1 MILDGKLVS
10 QKIKDEVKEEISK
23 LNKNGETVCLAVV
36 LVGNNKASEI
46 YVRNK
51 INCCDYVGMQ
61 SKLIRLDE
69 TANQN
74 EIIDVV
80 NQLNKDKSVN
90 GIIVQLP
97 LPKGIDED
105 AVLNS
110 IDFHKDVDGC
120 HYIQKGKL
128 FTQKNQL
135 VPCTPLGVMEL
146 LKEYKISVDGKN
158 VLIIGR
164 SNLVGRP
171 LAELMLQSNGTVTIA
186 HSHTKNIPAIIKN
199 ADIVCLAIGK
209 ANFVKADI
217 LKKDS
222 VVIDV
227 GINRDGDGKLCG
239 DVEKAAID
247 KVKYITPVPGG
258 VGPMTVTMLIKNTLT
273 AYKFQKG
280 AENEKQ

>member
-1 MILDGKLVS
+1 MILDGKIVS
-10 QKIKDEVKEEISK
+10 QKIKDEVSK
-23 LNKNGETVCLAVV
+23 LTQNGETVCLAVV

-46 YVRNK
+46 YVKNK
-51 INCCDYVGMQ
+51 ISCCDYVGMQ
-61 SKLIRLDE
+61 SRLVRLDE
-69 TANQN
+69 TATQT
-74 EIIDVV
+74 EIIDTVDK
-80 NQLNKDKSVN
+80 LNKDKTVN

-105 AVLNS
+105 SVLNS
-110 IDFHKDVDGC
+110 IDFRKDVDGC

-135 VPCTPLGVMEL
+135 VPCTPMGVMTL
-146 LKEYKISVDGKN
+146 LKEYKISIAGKN

-171 LAELMLQSNGTVTIA
+171 LAELMLQGNATVTIA
-186 HSHTKNIPAIIKN
+186 HSHTNNLSKIVKNS
-199 ADIVCLAIGK
+199 DIVCVAIGK
-209 ANFVKADI
+209 ANFITADM
-217 LKKDS
+217 LNENT

-227 GINRDGDGKLCG
+227 GINRDSLGKLCG

-273 AYKFQKG
+273 AYKLERE
-280 AENEKQ
+280 AENEK

>member
-1 MILDGKLVS
+1 MILDGKIVS

-23 LNKNGETVCLAVV
+23 LTQNGETVCLAVV

-46 YVRNK
+46 YVKNK

-61 SKLIRLDE
+61 SRLVRLDE
-69 TANQN
+69 TATQT
-74 EIIDVV
+74 EIIDTVDK
-80 NQLNKDKSVN
+80 LNKDKSVN

-105 AVLNS
+105 TVLNS
-110 IDFHKDVDGC
+110 IDFRKDVDCC

-135 VPCTPLGVMEL
+135 VPCTPMGVMTL
-146 LKEYKISVDGKN
+146 LKEYKIPVDGKN

-171 LAELMLQSNGTVTIA
+171 LAELMLQGNATVNIA
-186 HSHTKNIPAIIKN
+186 HSHTNNLAKIVKNS
-199 ADIVCLAIGK
+199 DIVCVAIGK
-209 ANFVKADI
+209 ANFITADM
-217 LKKDS
+217 LNENT

-227 GINRDGDGKLCG
+227 GINRDSLGKLCG

-273 AYKFQKG
+273 AYKLERE
-280 AENEKQ
+280 AENEK

>member
-1 MILDGKLVS
+1 MILDGKIVS

-23 LNKNGETVCLAVV
+23 LTQNGETVCLAVV

-46 YVRNK
+46 YVKNK
-51 INCCDYVGMQ
+51 ISCCDYVGMQ
-61 SKLIRLDE
+61 SRLVRLDE
-69 TANQN
+69 TATQT
-74 EIIDVV
+74 EIIDTVDK
-80 NQLNKDKSVN
+80 LNKDKTVN

-105 AVLNS
+105 SVLNS
-110 IDFHKDVDGC
+110 IDFRKDVDGC

-135 VPCTPLGVMEL
+135 VPCTPMGVMTL
-146 LKEYKISVDGKN
+146 LKEYKISIAGKN

-171 LAELMLQSNGTVTIA
+171 LAELMLQGNATVTIA
-186 HSHTKNIPAIIKN
+186 HSHTNNLSKIVKNS
-199 ADIVCLAIGK
+199 DIVCVAIGK
-209 ANFVKADI
+209 ANFITADM
-217 LKKDS
+217 LNENT

-227 GINRDGDGKLCG
+227 GINRDSLGKLCG

-273 AYKFQKG
+273 AYKRERE
-280 AENEKQ
+280 AENEK

>member
-1 MILDGKLVS
+1 MILDGKIVS

-23 LNKNGETVCLAVV
+23 LTQNGETVCLAVV

-46 YVRNK
+46 YVKNK

-61 SKLIRLDE
+61 SRLVRLDE
-69 TANQN
+69 TATQT
-74 EIIDVV
+74 EIIDTVDK
-80 NQLNKDKSVN
+80 LNKDKSVN

-105 AVLNS
+105 TVLNS
-110 IDFHKDVDGC
+110 IDFRKDVDGC

-135 VPCTPLGVMEL
+135 VPCTPMGVMTL
-146 LKEYKISVDGKN
+146 LKEYKIPVDGKN

-171 LAELMLQSNGTVTIA
+171 LAELMLQGNATVTIA
-186 HSHTKNIPAIIKN
+186 HSHTNNLSKIVKNS
-199 ADIVCLAIGK
+199 DIVCVAIGK
-209 ANFVKADI
+209 ANFITADM
-217 LKKDS
+217 LNENT

-227 GINRDGDGKLCG
+227 GINRDSLGKLCG

-247 KVKYITPVPGG
+247 KVKYIT
-258 VGPMTVTMLIKNTLT
+258 MLIKNTLT
-273 AYKFQKG
+273 AYKLERE
-280 AENEKQ
+280 AENEK

>member
-1 MILDGKLVS
+1 MILDGKIVS

-23 LNKNGETVCLAVV
+23 LTQNGETVCLAVV

-46 YVRNK
+46 YVKNK

-61 SKLIRLDE
+61 SRLVRLDE
-69 TANQN
+69 TATQT
-74 EIIDVV
+74 EIIDTVDK
-80 NQLNKDKSVN
+80 LNKDKSVN

-105 AVLNS
+105 TVLNS
-110 IDFHKDVDGC
+110 IDFRKDVDGC

-128 FTQKNQL
+128 FTKKNQL
-135 VPCTPLGVMEL
+135 VPCTPMGVMTL
-146 LKEYKISVDGKN
+146 LKEYKIPVDGKN

-171 LAELMLQSNGTVTIA
+171 LAELMLQGNATVTIA
-186 HSHTKNIPAIIKN
+186 HSHTNNLSKIVKNS
-199 ADIVCLAIGK
+199 DIVCVAIGK
-209 ANFVKADI
+209 ANFITADM
-217 LKKDS
+217 LNENT

-227 GINRDGDGKLCG
+227 GINRDSLGKLCG

-273 AYKFQKG
+273 AYKLERE
-280 AENEKQ
+280 AENEK

>member
-1 MILDGKLVS
+1 MILDGKIVS

-23 LNKNGETVCLAVV
+23 LTQNGETVCLAVV

-46 YVRNK
+46 YVKNK

-61 SKLIRLDE
+61 SRLVRLDE
-69 TANQN
+69 TATQT
-74 EIIDVV
+74 EIIDTVDK
-80 NQLNKDKSVN
+80 LNKDKSVN

-105 AVLNS
+105 TVLNS
-110 IDFHKDVDGC
+110 IDFRKDVDGC

-135 VPCTPLGVMEL
+135 VPCTSMGVMTL
-146 LKEYKISVDGKN
+146 LKEYKIPVDGKN

-171 LAELMLQSNGTVTIA
+171 LAELMLQGNATVTIA
-186 HSHTKNIPAIIKN
+186 HSHTNNLSKIVKNS
-199 ADIVCLAIGK
+199 DIVCVAIGK
-209 ANFVKADI
+209 ANFITADM
-217 LKKDS
+217 LNKNT

-227 GINRDGDGKLCG
+227 GINRDSFGKLCG

-273 AYKFQKG
+273 AYKLERE
-280 AENEKQ
+280 AENEK

>member
-1 MILDGKLVS
+1 MILDGKIVS

-23 LNKNGETVCLAVV
+23 LTQNGETVCLAVV

-46 YVRNK
+46 YVKNK
-51 INCCDYVGMQ
+51 ISCCEYVGMQ
-61 SKLIRLDE
+61 SRLVRLDE
-69 TANQN
+69 TATQT
-74 EIIDVV
+74 EIIDTVDK
-80 NQLNKDKSVN
+80 LNKDKSVN

-105 AVLNS
+105 TVLNS
-110 IDFHKDVDGC
+110 IDFRKDVDGC

-135 VPCTPLGVMEL
+135 VPCTPMGVMTL
-146 LKEYKISVDGKN
+146 LKEYKIPVDGKN

-171 LAELMLQSNGTVTIA
+171 LAELMLQGNATVTIA
-186 HSHTKNIPAIIKN
+186 HSHTNNLSKIVKNS
-199 ADIVCLAIGK
+199 DIVCVAIGK
-209 ANFVKADI
+209 ANFITADM
-217 LKKDS
+217 LNENT

-227 GINRDGDGKLCG
+227 GINRDSLGKLCG

-273 AYKFQKG
+273 AYKLERE
-280 AENEKQ
+280 AENEK

>member
-1 MILDGKLVS
+1 MILDGKIVS

-23 LNKNGETVCLAVV
+23 LTQNGETVCLAVV

-46 YVRNK
+46 YVKNK
-51 INCCDYVGMQ
+51 ISCCDYVGMQ
-61 SKLIRLDE
+61 SRLVRLDE
-69 TANQN
+69 TATQT
-74 EIIDVV
+74 EIIDTVDK
-80 NQLNKDKSVN
+80 LNKDKSVN

-105 AVLNS
+105 TVLNS
-110 IDFHKDVDGC
+110 IDFRKDVDGC

-135 VPCTPLGVMEL
+135 VPCTPMGVMTL
-146 LKEYKISVDGKN
+146 LKEYKIPVDGKN

-171 LAELMLQSNGTVTIA
+171 LAELMLQGNATVTIA
-186 HSHTKNIPAIIKN
+186 HSHTNNLSKIVKNS
-199 ADIVCLAIGK
+199 DIVCVAIGK
-209 ANFVKADI
+209 ANFITADM
-217 LKKDS
+217 LNKNT

-227 GINRDGDGKLCG
+227 GINRDSLGKLCG

-273 AYKFQKG
+273 AYKLERE
-280 AENEKQ
+280 AENEK

>member
-1 MILDGKLVS
+1 MILDGKIVS

-23 LNKNGETVCLAVV
+23 LTQNGETVCLAVV

-46 YVRNK
+46 YVKNK

-61 SKLIRLDE
+61 SRLVRLDE
-69 TANQN
+69 TATQT
-74 EIIDVV
+74 EIIDTVDK
-80 NQLNKDKSVN
+80 LNKDKNVN

-105 AVLNS
+105 TVLNS
-110 IDFHKDVDGC
+110 IDFRKDVDGC

-135 VPCTPLGVMEL
+135 VPCTPMGVMTL
-146 LKEYKISVDGKN
+146 LKEYKIPVDGKN

-171 LAELMLQSNGTVTIA
+171 LAELMLQGNATVTIA
-186 HSHTKNIPAIIKN
+186 HSHTNNLSKIVKNS
-199 ADIVCLAIGK
+199 DIVCVAIGK
-209 ANFVKADI
+209 ANFITADM
-217 LKKDS
+217 LNENT

-227 GINRDGDGKLCG
+227 GINRDSLGKLCG

-273 AYKFQKG
+273 AYKLERE
-280 AENEKQ
+280 AENEK

>member
-1 MILDGKLVS
+1 MILDGKIVS

-23 LNKNGETVCLAVV
+23 LTQNGETVCLAVV

-46 YVRNK
+46 YVKNK

-61 SKLIRLDE
+61 SRLVRLDE
-69 TANQN
+69 TATQT
-74 EIIDVV
+74 EIIDTVDK
-80 NQLNKDKSVN
+80 LNKDRSVN

-105 AVLNS
+105 TVLNS
-110 IDFHKDVDGC
+110 IDFRKDVDGC

-135 VPCTPLGVMEL
+135 VPCTPMGVMTL
-146 LKEYKISVDGKN
+146 LKKYKIPVDGKN

-171 LAELMLQSNGTVTIA
+171 LAELMLQGNATVTIA
-186 HSHTKNIPAIIKN
+186 HSHTNNLSKIVKNS
-199 ADIVCLAIGK
+199 DIVCVAIGK
-209 ANFVKADI
+209 ANFITADM
-217 LKKDS
+217 LNENT

-227 GINRDGDGKLCG
+227 GINRDSLGKLCG

-273 AYKFQKG
+273 AYKLERE
-280 AENEKQ
+280 AENEK

>member
-1 MILDGKLVS
+1 MILDGKIVS

-23 LNKNGETVCLAVV
+23 LTQNGETVCLAVV

-46 YVRNK
+46 YVKNK
-51 INCCDYVGMQ
+51 ISCCDYVGMQ
-61 SKLIRLDE
+61 SRLVRLDE
-69 TANQN
+69 TATQT
-74 EIIDVV
+74 EIIDTVDK
-80 NQLNKDKSVN
+80 LNKDKSVN

-105 AVLNS
+105 TVLNS
-110 IDFHKDVDGC
+110 IDFRKDVDGC

-135 VPCTPLGVMEL
+135 VPCTPMGVMTL
-146 LKEYKISVDGKN
+146 LKEYKIPVDGKN

-171 LAELMLQSNGTVTIA
+171 LAELMLQGNATVTIA
-186 HSHTKNIPAIIKN
+186 HSHTNNLSKIVKNS
-199 ADIVCLAIGK
+199 DIVCVAIGK
-209 ANFVKADI
+209 ANFITVDM
-217 LKKDS
+217 LNENT

-227 GINRDGDGKLCG
+227 GINRDSLGKLCG
-239 DVEKAAID
+239 DVEKTAID

-273 AYKFQKG
+273 AYKLERE
-280 AENEKQ
+280 AENEK

>member
-1 MILDGKLVS
+1 MILDGKIVS

-23 LNKNGETVCLAVV
+23 LTQNGETVCLAVV

-46 YVRNK
+46 YVKNK

-61 SKLIRLDE
+61 SRLVRLDE
-69 TANQN
+69 TATQT
-74 EIIDVV
+74 EIIDTVDK
-80 NQLNKDKSVN
+80 LNKDKSVN

-105 AVLNS
+105 TVLNS
-110 IDFHKDVDGC
+110 IDFRKDVDGC

-135 VPCTPLGVMEL
+135 VPCTPMGVMTL
-146 LKEYKISVDGKN
+146 LKEYKIPVDGKN

-171 LAELMLQSNGTVTIA
+171 LAELMLQGNATVTIA
-186 HSHTKNIPAIIKN
+186 HSHTNNLSKIVKNS
-199 ADIVCLAIGK
+199 DIVCVAIGK
-209 ANFVKADI
+209 ANFITADM
-217 LKKDS
+217 LNENT

-227 GINRDGDGKLCG
+227 GINRDSLGKLCG

-273 AYKFQKG
+273 AYKLERE
-280 AENEKQ
+280 AENEK

>member
-1 MILDGKLVS
+1 MILDGKIVS

-23 LNKNGETVCLAVV
+23 LTQNGETVCLAVV

-46 YVRNK
+46 YVKNK

-61 SKLIRLDE
+61 SRLVRLDE
-69 TANQN
+69 TATQT
-74 EIIDVV
+74 EIIDAVDK
-80 NQLNKDKSVN
+80 LNKDRSVN
-90 GIIVQLP
+90 GVIVQLP

-105 AVLNS
+105 TVLNS
-110 IDFHKDVDGC
+110 IDFRKDVDGC

-135 VPCTPLGVMEL
+135 VPCTPMGVMTL
-146 LKEYKISVDGKN
+146 LKEYKIPVDGKN

-171 LAELMLQSNGTVTIA
+171 LAELMLQGNATVTIA
-186 HSHTKNIPAIIKN
+186 HSHTNNLSKIVKNS
-199 ADIVCLAIGK
+199 DIVCVAIGK
-209 ANFVKADI
+209 ANFITADM
-217 LKKDS
+217 LNENT

-227 GINRDGDGKLCG
+227 GINRDSLGKLCG

-273 AYKFQKG
+273 AYKLERE
-280 AENEKQ
+280 AENEK

>member
-1 MILDGKLVS
+1 MILDGKIVS

-23 LNKNGETVCLAVV
+23 LTQNGETVCLAVV

-46 YVRNK
+46 YVKNK
-51 INCCDYVGMQ
+51 ISCCDYVGMQ
-61 SKLIRLDE
+61 SRLVRLDE
-69 TANQN
+69 TATQT
-74 EIIDVV
+74 EIIDTVDK
-80 NQLNKDKSVN
+80 LNKDKTVN

-105 AVLNS
+105 SVLNS
-110 IDFHKDVDGC
+110 IDFRKDVDGC

-135 VPCTPLGVMEL
+135 VPCTPMGVMTL
-146 LKEYKISVDGKN
+146 LKEYKISIAGKN

-171 LAELMLQSNGTVTIA
+171 LAELMLQGNATVTIA
-186 HSHTKNIPAIIKN
+186 HSHTNNLSKIVKNS
-199 ADIVCLAIGK
+199 DIVCVAIGK
-209 ANFVKADI
+209 ANFITADM
-217 LKKDS
+217 LNENT

-227 GINRDGDGKLCG
+227 GINRDSLGKLCG

-273 AYKFQKG
+273 AYKLERE
-280 AENEKQ
+280 AENEK

>member
-1 MILDGKLVS
+1 MILDGKIVS

-23 LNKNGETVCLAVV
+23 LTQNGETVCLAVV

-46 YVRNK
+46 YVKNK
-51 INCCDYVGMQ
+51 ISCCDYVGMQ
-61 SKLIRLDE
+61 SRLVRLDD
-69 TANQN
+69 TATQT
-74 EIIDVV
+74 EIIDTVDK
-80 NQLNKDKSVN
+80 LNKDKTVN

-105 AVLNS
+105 SVLNS
-110 IDFHKDVDGC
+110 IDFRKDVDGC

-135 VPCTPLGVMEL
+135 VPCTPMGVMIL
-146 LKEYKISVDGKN
+146 LKEYKIPIAGKN

-171 LAELMLQSNGTVTIA
+171 LAELMLQGNATVTIA
-186 HSHTKNIPAIIKN
+186 HSHTNNLSKIVKNS
-199 ADIVCLAIGK
+199 DIVCVAIGK
-209 ANFVKADI
+209 ANFITADM
-217 LKKDS
+217 LNENT

-227 GINRDGDGKLCG
+227 GINRDSLGKLCG

-273 AYKFQKG
+273 AYKLERE
-280 AENEKQ
+280 AENEK

>member
-1 MILDGKLVS
+1 MILDGKFVS

-61 SKLIRLDE
+61 SKLISLDE

-171 LAELMLQSNGTVTIA
+171 LAELMLQNNGTVTIA
-186 HSHTKNIPAIIKN
+186 HSHTKNIPALIKN
-199 ADIVCLAIGK
+199 ADIVCVAIGK
-209 ANFVKADI
+209 ANFVKADM
-217 LKKDS
+217 LNKDS

-227 GINRDGDGKLCG
+227 GINRDSDGKLCG
-239 DVEKAAID
+239 DVERSVID

-258 VGPMTVTMLIKNTLT
+258 VGPMTVTMLINNTLT

>member
-1 MILDGKLVS
+1 MILDGKIVS

-23 LNKNGETVCLAVV
+23 LTQNGETVCLAVV

-46 YVRNK
+46 YVKNK

-61 SKLIRLDE
+61 SRLVRLDE
-69 TANQN
+69 TATQT
-74 EIIDVV
+74 EIIDTVDK
-80 NQLNKDKSVN
+80 LNKDKNVN

-97 LPKGIDED
+97 LPKGIDEGT
-105 AVLNS
+105 VLNS
-110 IDFHKDVDGC
+110 IDFRKDVDGC

-135 VPCTPLGVMEL
+135 VPCTPMGVMTL
-146 LKEYKISVDGKN
+146 LKEYKIPVDGKN

-171 LAELMLQSNGTVTIA
+171 LAELMLQGNATVTIA
-186 HSHTKNIPAIIKN
+186 HSHTNNLSKIVKNS
-199 ADIVCLAIGK
+199 DIVCVAIGK
-209 ANFVKADI
+209 ANFITADM
-217 LKKDS
+217 LNENT

-227 GINRDGDGKLCG
+227 GINRDSLGKLCG
-239 DVEKAAID
+239 DVEKAAND

-273 AYKFQKG
+273 AYKLERE
-280 AENEKQ
+280 AENEK

>member
-1 MILDGKLVS
+1 MILDGKIVS

-23 LNKNGETVCLAVV
+23 LTQNGETVCLAVV

-46 YVRNK
+46 YVKNK

-61 SKLIRLDE
+61 SRLVRLDE
-69 TANQN
+69 TATQT
-74 EIIDVV
+74 EIIDTVDK
-80 NQLNKDKSVN
+80 LNKDKSVN

-105 AVLNS
+105 TVLNS
-110 IDFHKDVDGC
+110 IDFRKDVDGC

-135 VPCTPLGVMEL
+135 VPCTPMGVMTL
-146 LKEYKISVDGKN
+146 LNEYKIPVDGKN

-171 LAELMLQSNGTVTIA
+171 LAELMLQGNATVTIA
-186 HSHTKNIPAIIKN
+186 HSHTNNLSKIVKNS
-199 ADIVCLAIGK
+199 DIVCVAIGK
-209 ANFVKADI
+209 ANFITADM
-217 LKKDS
+217 LNENT

-227 GINRDGDGKLCG
+227 GINRDSLGKLCG

-273 AYKFQKG
+273 AYKLERE
-280 AENEKQ
+280 AENEK

>member
-1 MILDGKLVS
+1 MILDGKIVS

-23 LNKNGETVCLAVV
+23 LTQNGETVCLAVV

-46 YVRNK
+46 YVKNK
-51 INCCDYVGMQ
+51 ISCCDYVGMQ
-61 SKLIRLDE
+61 SRLVRLDE
-69 TANQN
+69 TATQT
-74 EIIDVV
+74 EIIDTVDK
-80 NQLNKDKSVN
+80 LNKDKSVN

-105 AVLNS
+105 TVLNS
-110 IDFHKDVDGC
+110 IDFRKDVDGC

-135 VPCTPLGVMEL
+135 VPCTPMGVMTL
-146 LKEYKISVDGKN
+146 LKEYKIPVDGKN

-171 LAELMLQSNGTVTIA
+171 LAELMLQGNATVTIA
-186 HSHTKNIPAIIKN
+186 HSHTNNLSKIVKNS
-199 ADIVCLAIGK
+199 DIVCVAIGK
-209 ANFVKADI
+209 ANFITADM
-217 LKKDS
+217 LNENT

-227 GINRDGDGKLCG
+227 GINRDSLGKLCG

-258 VGPMTVTMLIKNTLT
+258 VGPMTVTILIKNTLT
-273 AYKFQKG
+273 AYKLERE
-280 AENEKQ
+280 AENEK

>member
-1 MILDGKLVS
+1 MILDGKIVS

-23 LNKNGETVCLAVV
+23 LTQNGETVCLAVV

-46 YVRNK
+46 YVKNK
-51 INCCDYVGMQ
+51 ISCCDYVGMQ
-61 SKLIRLDE
+61 SRLVRLDE
-69 TANQN
+69 TATQT
-74 EIIDVV
+74 EIIDTVDK
-80 NQLNKDKSVN
+80 LNKDKSVN

-97 LPKGIDED
+97 LPKAIDED
-105 AVLNS
+105 TVLNS
-110 IDFHKDVDGC
+110 IDFRKDVDGC

-135 VPCTPLGVMEL
+135 VPCTPMGVMTL
-146 LKEYKISVDGKN
+146 LKEYKIPVDGKN

-171 LAELMLQSNGTVTIA
+171 LAELMLQGNATVTIA
-186 HSHTKNIPAIIKN
+186 HSHTNNLSKIVKNS
-199 ADIVCLAIGK
+199 DIVCVAIGK
-209 ANFVKADI
+209 ANFITVDM
-217 LKKDS
+217 LNENT

-227 GINRDGDGKLCG
+227 GINRDSLGKLCG
-239 DVEKAAID
+239 DVEKTAID

-273 AYKFQKG
+273 AYKLERE
-280 AENEKQ
+280 AENEK

>member
-1 MILDGKLVS
+1 MILDGKFVS

-61 SKLIRLDE
+61 SKLISLDE

-146 LKEYKISVDGKN
+146 LKEYKISVDGKH

-186 HSHTKNIPAIIKN
+186 HSHTKNIPALIKN
-199 ADIVCLAIGK
+199 ADIVCVAIGK
-209 ANFVKADI
+209 ANFVKADM
-217 LKKDS
+217 LNKDS

-227 GINRDGDGKLCG
+227 GINRDSDGKLCG
-239 DVEKAAID
+239 DVERGAID

-258 VGPMTVTMLIKNTLT
+258 VGPMTVTMLIKNTLI

>member
-1 MILDGKLVS
+1 MILDGKIVS

-23 LNKNGETVCLAVV
+23 LTQNGETVCLAVV

-46 YVRNK
+46 YVKNK

-61 SKLIRLDE
+61 SRLVRLDE
-69 TANQN
+69 TATQT
-74 EIIDVV
+74 EIIDTVDK
-80 NQLNKDKSVN
+80 LNKDKSVN

-105 AVLNS
+105 TVLNS
-110 IDFHKDVDGC
+110 IDFRKDVDGC

-128 FTQKNQL
+128 FIQKNQL
-135 VPCTPLGVMEL
+135 VPCTPMGVMTL
-146 LKEYKISVDGKN
+146 LKEYKIPVDGKN

-171 LAELMLQSNGTVTIA
+171 LAELMLQGNATVTIA
-186 HSHTKNIPAIIKN
+186 HSHTNNLSKIVKNS
-199 ADIVCLAIGK
+199 DIVCVAIGK
-209 ANFVKADI
+209 ANFITADM
-217 LKKDS
+217 LNENT

-227 GINRDGDGKLCG
+227 GINRDSLGKLCG

-273 AYKFQKG
+273 AYKLERE
-280 AENEKQ
+280 AENEK

>member
-1 MILDGKLVS
+1 MILDGKIVS

-23 LNKNGETVCLAVV
+23 LTQNGETVCLAVV

-46 YVRNK
+46 YVKNK
-51 INCCDYVGMQ
+51 ISCCDYVGMQ
-61 SKLIRLDE
+61 SRLVRLDE
-69 TANQN
+69 TATQT
-74 EIIDVV
+74 EIIDTVDK
-80 NQLNKDKSVN
+80 LNKDKTVN

-105 AVLNS
+105 SVLNS
-110 IDFHKDVDGC
+110 IDFRKDVDGC

-135 VPCTPLGVMEL
+135 VPCTPMGVMTL
-146 LKEYKISVDGKN
+146 LKEYKIPIAGKN

-171 LAELMLQSNGTVTIA
+171 LAELMLQGNATVTIA
-186 HSHTKNIPAIIKN
+186 HSHTNNLSKIVKNS
-199 ADIVCLAIGK
+199 DILCVAIGK
-209 ANFVKADI
+209 ANFITADM
-217 LKKDS
+217 LNENT

-227 GINRDGDGKLCG
+227 GINRDSLGKLCG

-273 AYKFQKG
+273 AYKLERE
-280 AENEKQ
+280 AENEK

>member
-1 MILDGKLVS
+1 MILDGKIVS

-23 LNKNGETVCLAVV
+23 LTQNGETVCLAVV

-46 YVRNK
+46 YVKNK
-51 INCCDYVGMQ
+51 ISCCDYVGMQ
-61 SKLIRLDE
+61 SRLVRLDE
-69 TANQN
+69 TATQT
-74 EIIDVV
+74 EIIDTVDK
-80 NQLNKDKSVN
+80 LNKDRSVN

-105 AVLNS
+105 TVLNS
-110 IDFHKDVDGC
+110 IDFRKDVDGC

-135 VPCTPLGVMEL
+135 VPCTPMGVMTL
-146 LKEYKISVDGKN
+146 LKEYKIPVDGKN

-171 LAELMLQSNGTVTIA
+171 LAELMLQGNATVTIA
-186 HSHTKNIPAIIKN
+186 HSHTNNLSKIVKNS
-199 ADIVCLAIGK
+199 DIVCVAIGK
-209 ANFVKADI
+209 ANFITADM
-217 LKKDS
+217 LNENT

-227 GINRDGDGKLCG
+227 GINRDSLGKLCG

-273 AYKFQKG
+273 AYKLERE
-280 AENEKQ
+280 AENEK